1 MVAYLSITLLPIF
14 RPNSPYYAPL
24 SSIFWFLYV
33 CIYCAV
39 SKVFFSPV
47 FSRFGSNTMP
57 RFRRPRDYYCKRFSE
72 DIRKIAEETVLRRS
86 PEIDFHV
93 LESIFDSLGEDGS
106 WERFFE
112 AIPGFFESE
121 LVTVILPNE
130 FRHRF
135 SQALSGFLD
144 CTFSLSSVTES
155 VRSDR
160 LIICLNA
167 AHAALGSGGV
177 SQILQDILNGRWTE
191 LLQSVEIGHALQRW
205 RSTNEERFIP
215 NVRRIV
221 AQIVVGVRERD
232 SRWFSLV
239 KTEFGIA
246 KHVLR
251 DYIGH
256 GDSVLLS
263 ILIHMTREAFQTGIW
278 TPWILPSLSE
288 FNALDTSPEL
298 RHAFCALWNDIVLE
312 ASQVQNE
319 EWFINIPVQILR
331 EVRHVYNALHQGADA
346 ALATSSV
353 SPYHFHPDLDHPRSY
368 RLCTV
373 AGHRRS
379 PSIHTRRTGSFN
391 LPSVTQLDQ
400 TPAASPLNTSP
411 TDSDHTHDGST
422 ASRQGEG
429 ANIMVTVEPPS
440 STDDIP
446 DRSYT
451 RRFISTPPDTNS
463 VHVTRATPIA
473 GYSVSGSTTDFFL
486 VPGGASHDPRRPA
499 LSAPAI
505 AATNSGRS
513 DDTAPSIH
521 ASESGETSQ
530 AFVTHLD
537 FQHLDAVPAAITS
550 SPGLEIGDPDALQAI
565 PSSAAPEGNEIA
577 VPCISRDINEMSS
590 IVKPIPSIPHVP
602 PAIVLSNSPSP
613 PLPLSPPS
621 SSVTA
626 VNSPSSVETIPVQ
639 PDHILQAL
647 QSLAS
652 SLATGAPQVASAFD
666 VQITLRF
673 GTSSPH
679 DETREQNPAIPMTVL
694 VHLAKTESPAHDT
707 VASTLQPDDQAQDDP
722 DKS

>member
-1 MVAYLSITLLPIF
+1 MT
-14 RPNSPYYAPL
+14 
-24 SSIFWFLYV
+24 
-33 CIYCAV
+33 
-39 SKVFFSPV
+39 
-47 FSRFGSNTMP
+47 
-57 RFRRPRDYYCKRFSE
+57 RFRRPRNYYCKRFSE
-72 DIRKIAEETVLRRS
+72 DIRKVAEETVLRQS
-86 PEIDFHV
+86 PAIDLHV

-112 AIPGFFESE
+112 AIPGFFDSE

-130 FRHRF
+130 FRHKF

-167 AHAALGSGGV
+167 AHAALGSEGV
-177 SQILQDILNGRWTE
+177 SQILQDILNERWTE
-191 LLQSVEIGHALQRW
+191 LSQSVEIGHALQRW
-205 RSTNEERFIP
+205 RKTNEERFTP

-232 SRWFSLV
+232 GRWFSLV
-239 KTEFGIA
+239 KTEYAIA

-263 ILIHMTREAFQTGIW
+263 ILIHMTREAFNTGIW
-278 TPWILPSLSE
+278 TPWILQSLSD

-331 EVRHVYNALHQGADA
+331 EVRHVYNALHQGTDA
-346 ALATSSV
+346 ALATPSV

-379 PSIHTRRTGSFN
+379 LSIHTRRTGSFN

-422 ASRQGEG
+422 ASRQGKG

-451 RRFISTPPDTNS
+451 RRFPSSPPDTNS
-463 VHVTRATPIA
+463 VHTTRATPIA

-499 LSAPAI
+499 LSVPGI
-505 AATNSGRS
+505 AATNSWRS

-521 ASESGETSQ
+521 TSESGETSQ
-530 AFVTHLD
+530 AFVTHLN

-550 SPGLEIGDPDALQAI
+550 SPGLDLGNPDALQAI
-565 PSSAAPEGNEIA
+565 PSYALEGNEIV
-577 VPCISRDINEMSS
+577 VPCISPEINEMSS
-590 IVKPIPSIPHVP
+590 IVNPIPSIP
-602 PAIVLSNSPSP
+602 PAIVDSNSPSP
-613 PLPLSPPS
+613 PFPLSAPS
-621 SSVTA
+621 GSVTA
-626 VNSPSSVETIPVQ
+626 LNSPSSVESAPVR

-652 SLATGAPQVASAFD
+652 SLATSTPHQVASAFD

-673 GTSSPH
+673 GTPSPH
-679 DETREQNPAIPMTVL
+679 DETREQNPPIPMTVL
-694 VHLAKTESPAHDT
+694 VHLAKAESPAHDT
-707 VASTLQPDDQAQDDP
+707 VASTLQPDDQVQDDP